1 MEDMEKQQQGF
12 HFCSSHH
19 LSLAAHVSAFI
30 LSHIFQQ
37 QRLWPQYPTPK
48 QNIHICMTEEPS
60 AFPHQHTLM
69 YKNLKRRRLF
79 LLPTPRFPP
88 CELWCFFDD
97 DVRARD
103 VTNNEKSCF
112 YIIVI
117 NDDFITVAIVI
128 TLHDLPLRYWALC
141 WPSKITL

>member
-97 DVRARD
+97 VRARD